1 MVPSAMLTLDAIP
14 LTPNKKVDKK
24 ALLKLDV
31 TTGSIQEY
39 VAPRDEVEE
48 TLAEAFASV
57 LNLQKVGIHD
67 NFFELG
73 GNSILSVQLV
83 ALVKAA
89 GLKMEVKHIFQAQ
102 SVAEL
107 AQHIFMDNNEESI
120 DLQKEAVLE
129 EDIKPVEETEIV
141 FESKDVLLTGAT
153 GFVGRYLLH
162 DIFETSDVDVHCIV
176 RASSPEEGL
185 GTCEKVIA

>member
-1 MVPSAMLTLDAIP
+1 
-14 LTPNKKVDKK
+14 
-24 ALLKLDV
+24 
-31 TTGSIQEY
+31 
-39 VAPRDEVEE
+39 
-48 TLAEAFASV
+48 
-57 LNLQKVGIHD
+57 
-67 NFFELG
+67 
-73 GNSILSVQLV
+73 LSVQLV

-102 SVAEL
+102 CVAEL

-129 EDIKPVEETEIV
+129 EDIRPVEEKDVV

-162 DIFETSDVDVHCIV
+162 EIFETSDVDVHCIV

-185 GTCEKVIA
+185 ERVKRSLREFSLWNDAYEARLHIILGDLAKPKLAIPHEEYVLLCEKIDKIYHSATYMNHLADYAFLKGVNVGGLKELLRLQVL